1 MTKLLLWCLL
11 FFFCWPLAL
20 AVVLLYPVFWLVAL
34 PFRLLGKTVNAAI
47 DLLLG
52 VLLLPIRLPARM
64 LRAI

>member
-1 MTKLLLWCLL
+1 MTKLVLWCLL

-20 AVVLLYPVFWLVAL
+20 AALLLYPIVWLVAL
-34 PFRLLGKTVNAAI
+34 PFRLLGKTVRAAV

-52 VLLLPIRLPARM
+52 VLLLPIRLPARV

>member
-1 MTKLLLWCLL
+1 MAKLLLWCLL

-20 AVVLLYPVFWLVAL
+20 AVLLLYPVVWLVAL
-34 PFRLLGKTVNAAI
+34 PFRLLGKTVRAAI